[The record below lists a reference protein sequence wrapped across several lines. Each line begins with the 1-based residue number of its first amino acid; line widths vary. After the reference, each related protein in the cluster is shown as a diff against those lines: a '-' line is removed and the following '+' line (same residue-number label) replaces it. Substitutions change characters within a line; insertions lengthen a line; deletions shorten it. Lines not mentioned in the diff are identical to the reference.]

1 MTAVLTA
8 VYWLCMIWLVANAVA
23 STVGLLYARRQRRA
37 AERQYRDVSARLDA
51 ELAAIIR
58 AAQAREGVKS

>member
-1 MTAVLTA
+1 MTGVLTV
-8 VYWLCMIWLVANAVA
+8 VYWLAMIWLVANAVA

-37 AERQYRDVSARLDA
+37 AERQRREVSARLDA

-58 AAQAREGVKS
+58 AAQAREGAKS